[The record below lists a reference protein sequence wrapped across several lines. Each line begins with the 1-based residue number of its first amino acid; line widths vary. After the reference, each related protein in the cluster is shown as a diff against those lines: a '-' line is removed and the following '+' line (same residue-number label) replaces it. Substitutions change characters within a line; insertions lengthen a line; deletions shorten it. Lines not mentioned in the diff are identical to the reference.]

1 MKYIIDRLE
10 EEMAVCENE
19 SREMIPIPLKELPPG
34 AQEGDVILEQ
44 EGVFCVNVFYFLLL
58 RLFPINDTIRKYA
71 NRLFGGLLNGTHF
84 T

>member
-44 EGVFCVNVFYFLLL
+44 DVVFCVDSGATEK
-58 RLFPINDTIRKYA
+58 RSRQMRRKLMDLYE
-71 NRLFGGLLNGTHF
+71 
-84 T
+84 

>member
-19 SREMIPIPLKELPPG
+19 SREMIPLPLKELPPG

-44 EGVFCVNVFYFLLL
+44 EGVFCVDAGATEK
-58 RLFPINDTIRKYA
+58 RRRQMRRKLMDLYE
-71 NRLFGGLLNGTHF
+71 
-84 T
+84 

>member
-44 EGVFCVNVFYFLLL
+44 EGVFCVVLVVFKHWYLLCVQM
-58 RLFPINDTIRKYA
+58 
-71 NRLFGGLLNGTHF
+71 LLISIPQALDF
-84 T
+84 VKSLKI